1 MALRTSRSSCIVY
14 APSLV
19 STSGACHGKFKLRRY
34 QLKTLFF
41 LVNDDDEENFVN
53 VILPQFAE
61 IDDGEETLYLA
72 ACNKVTRGTRM
83 VKVYVDQ
90 TFKNI
95 TASCEFY
102 YANDESLEFNLQKS
116 LSILAI
122 IRTLYRN
129 CIKELSED

>member
-1 MALRTSRSSCIVY
+1 MTKKEQIINVLERMGYKPKIDKEGDIM
-14 APSLV
+14 L
-19 STSGACHGKFKLRRY
+19 RY

-41 LVNDDDEENFVN
+41 LDNDDDEENFVN

-116 LSILAI
+116 LSILSI

>member
-1 MALRTSRSSCIVY
+1 MTKKEQIINVLERMGYKPKIDKEGDIM
-14 APSLV
+14 L
-19 STSGACHGKFKLRRY
+19 RY

-116 LSILAI
+116 LSILSI

-129 CIKELSED
+129 SIKELSED

>member
-1 MALRTSRSSCIVY
+1 MTKKEQIINVLERMGYKPKIDKEGDIM
-14 APSLV
+14 L
-19 STSGACHGKFKLRRY
+19 RY

-102 YANDESLEFNLQKS
+102 YANEESLEFNLQKS
-116 LSILAI
+116 LSILSI

>member
-1 MALRTSRSSCIVY
+1 MTKKEQIVNVLERMGY
-14 APSLV
+14 KPKIDKEGDIML
-19 STSGACHGKFKLRRY
+19 RY

-116 LSILAI
+116 LSILSI

>member
-1 MALRTSRSSCIVY
+1 MTKKEQIINVLERMGYKPKIDKEGDIM
-14 APSLV
+14 L
-19 STSGACHGKFKLRRY
+19 RY

-53 VILPQFAE
+53 VILPQFVE

>member
-1 MALRTSRSSCIVY
+1 MTKKEQIINVLERMGYKPKIDKEGDIM
-14 APSLV
+14 L
-19 STSGACHGKFKLRRY
+19 RY

-72 ACNKVTRGTRM
+72 ACNKATRGTRM

-116 LSILAI
+116 LSILSI

>member
-1 MALRTSRSSCIVY
+1 MTKKEQIVNVLERMGY
-14 APSLV
+14 KPKIDKEGDIML
-19 STSGACHGKFKLRRY
+19 RY

-72 ACNKVTRGTRM
+72 ACNKVTRGKRM

-116 LSILAI
+116 LSILSI

>member
-1 MALRTSRSSCIVY
+1 MTKKEQIINVLERMGYKPKIDKEGDIM
-14 APSLV
+14 L
-19 STSGACHGKFKLRRY
+19 RY

-41 LVNDDDEENFVN
+41 LVNDDDEDNFVN

-116 LSILAI
+116 LSILSI

>member
-1 MALRTSRSSCIVY
+1 MTKKEQIINVLERMGYKPKIDKEGDIMLRD
-14 APSLV
+14 
-19 STSGACHGKFKLRRY
+19 

-61 IDDGEETLYLA
+61 IDDCEETLYLA

-116 LSILAI
+116 LSILSI

>member
-1 MALRTSRSSCIVY
+1 MTKKEQIINVLERMGYKPKIDKEGDIM
-14 APSLV
+14 L
-19 STSGACHGKFKLRRY
+19 RY

-53 VILPQFAE
+53 IILPQFAE

-116 LSILAI
+116 LSILSI

>member
-1 MALRTSRSSCIVY
+1 MTKKEQIINVLERMGYKPKIDKEGDIM
-14 APSLV
+14 L
-19 STSGACHGKFKLRRY
+19 RY

-61 IDDGEETLYLA
+61 IDNGEETLYLA
-72 ACNKVTRGTRM
+72 ACNKVTHGTRM
-83 VKVYVDQ
+83 VKVYVDK

-102 YANDESLEFNLQKS
+102 YANDESLEFNLQKA

>member
-1 MALRTSRSSCIVY
+1 MTKKEQIINVLERMGYKPKIDKEGDIM
-14 APSLV
+14 L
-19 STSGACHGKFKLRRY
+19 RY

-116 LSILAI
+116 LSMLSI

>member
-1 MALRTSRSSCIVY
+1 MTKKEQIVNVLERMGY
-14 APSLV
+14 KPKIDKEGDIML
-19 STSGACHGKFKLRRY
+19 RY

-116 LSILAI
+116 LSILSI

-129 CIKELSED
+129 GIKELSED

>member
-1 MALRTSRSSCIVY
+1 MTKKEQIINVLERMGYKPKIDKEGDIM
-14 APSLV
+14 L
-19 STSGACHGKFKLRRY
+19 RY
-34 QLKTLFF
+34 QLKNLFF

-116 LSILAI
+116 LSILSI

>member
-1 MALRTSRSSCIVY
+1 MTKKEQIINVLERMGYKPKIDKEGDIM
-14 APSLV
+14 L
-19 STSGACHGKFKLRRY
+19 RY

-41 LVNDDDEENFVN
+41 LVNDDDEENFVS

-116 LSILAI
+116 LSILSI

>member
-1 MALRTSRSSCIVY
+1 MTKKEQIINVLERMGYKPKIDKEGDIM
-14 APSLV
+14 L
-19 STSGACHGKFKLRRY
+19 RY

-53 VILPQFAE
+53 IILPQFAE

>member
-1 MALRTSRSSCIVY
+1 MTKKEQIINVLERMGYKPKIDKEGDIM
-14 APSLV
+14 L
-19 STSGACHGKFKLRRY
+19 RY

-102 YANDESLEFNLQKS
+102 YANDESLEFNL
-116 LSILAI
+116 
-122 IRTLYRN
+122 
-129 CIKELSED
+129 

>member
-1 MALRTSRSSCIVY
+1 MTKKEQIINVLERMGYKPKIDKEGDIM
-14 APSLV
+14 L
-19 STSGACHGKFKLRRY
+19 RY

-116 LSILAI
+116 LSILSI

>member
-1 MALRTSRSSCIVY
+1 MTKKEQIINVLERMGYKPKIDKEGDIM
-14 APSLV
+14 L
-19 STSGACHGKFKLRRY
+19 RY

>member
-1 MALRTSRSSCIVY
+1 MTKKERIINVLERMGYKPKIDKEGDIM
-14 APSLV
+14 L
-19 STSGACHGKFKLRRY
+19 RY

>member
-1 MALRTSRSSCIVY
+1 MTKKEQIVNVLERMGY
-14 APSLV
+14 KPKIDKEGDIML
-19 STSGACHGKFKLRRY
+19 RY

>member
-1 MALRTSRSSCIVY
+1 MTKKEQIINVLDRMGYKPKIDKEGDIM
-14 APSLV
+14 L
-19 STSGACHGKFKLRRY
+19 RY

>member
-1 MALRTSRSSCIVY
+1 MTKKEQIINVLERMGYKSKIDKEGDIM
-14 APSLV
+14 L
-19 STSGACHGKFKLRRY
+19 RY

-116 LSILAI
+116 LSILSI

>member
-1 MALRTSRSSCIVY
+1 MTKKEQIVNVLERMGY
-14 APSLV
+14 KPKIDKEGDIML
-19 STSGACHGKFKLRRY
+19 RY
-34 QLKTLFF
+34 QLKTIFF

-116 LSILAI
+116 LSILSI

>member
-1 MALRTSRSSCIVY
+1 MTKKEQIVNVLERMGY
-14 APSLV
+14 KPKIDKEGDIML
-19 STSGACHGKFKLRRY
+19 RY

-83 VKVYVDQ
+83 VKVYVDR

>member
-1 MALRTSRSSCIVY
+1 MTKKEQIINVLERMGYKPKIDKEGDIM
-14 APSLV
+14 L
-19 STSGACHGKFKLRRY
+19 RY

-53 VILPQFAE
+53 VILPRFAE
-61 IDDGEETLYLA
+61 IDEGEETLYLA

-116 LSILAI
+116 LSILSI

>member
-1 MALRTSRSSCIVY
+1 MTKKEQIVNVLERMGY
-14 APSLV
+14 KPKIDKEGDIML
-19 STSGACHGKFKLRRY
+19 RY

-95 TASCEFY
+95 TSSCEFY

>member
-1 MALRTSRSSCIVY
+1 MAKKEQIINVLERMGYKPKIDKEGDIM
-14 APSLV
+14 L
-19 STSGACHGKFKLRRY
+19 RY

-116 LSILAI
+116 LSILSI

>member
-1 MALRTSRSSCIVY
+1 MTKKEQIINVLERMGYKPKIDKEGDIM
-14 APSLV
+14 L
-19 STSGACHGKFKLRRY
+19 RY

-102 YANDESLEFNLQKS
+102 YANDESLEFNLQKA

-129 CIKELSED
+129 CIKELSEE

>member
-1 MALRTSRSSCIVY
+1 MTKKEQIINVLERMGYKPKIDKEGDIM
-14 APSLV
+14 L
-19 STSGACHGKFKLRRY
+19 RY

-116 LSILAI
+116 LSILSI

-129 CIKELSED
+129 CIKEVSED